1 MRRRL
6 TLLVVGVVAATL
18 LLVGAVTVG
27 LARIGARDATERD
40 LRDEVSTLADNVEGA
55 RAAPLRAMQR
65 ALHLDGL
72 AFVLVGRLGVA
83 GTLPDGVTRD
93 DLDPARLAAGEVVTG
108 SHGDLV
114 YAASLARIEIAT
126 RQGAL
131 VVIATRNADAGLG
144 RSVRWFVVAALA
156 TLLIG
161 ALVARAVGRR
171 IGEPI
176 RAADNAARRIAAG
189 DLTTRVPEGPS
200 HRDDELGGLSRAV
213 NDMAAALQQSREHER
228 QFLLSVSHDLRT
240 PLTSIG
246 GYAEALADGTET
258 DVERAASVILAEARR
273 LERLVADLLD
283 LAKLDAHRFSFAHD
297 DVDLAALVRDGV
309 DAFRPAAR
317 DAGLTLATSPD
328 TDEATAIAEADRD
341 RLAQVLAN
349 LLENATRFART
360 RIDVGVAHDAARDTV
375 AFTVDDD
382 GPGLPPTDA
391 SHAFDRLYAPERA
404 PARRGPGSGLGLA
417 IVRELVAGMGGTVT
431 AGPSPAGGA
440 RFEVRL
446 PAARR
451 NH

>member
-72 AFVLVGRLGVA
+72 AFVLVGRLGIA

-93 DLDPARLAAGEVVTG
+93 DLDPARLAAGETVSG

-114 YAASLARIEIAT
+114 YAASLARIEVGA

-131 VVIATRNADAGLG
+131 VVVATRNADAGLG
-144 RSVRWFVVAALA
+144 RSARWFVVAALA
-156 TLLIG
+156 TLLVG

-189 DLTTRVPEGPS
+189 DLTARVPEGPA

-213 NDMAAALQQSREHER
+213 NEMAAALQQSREHER

-258 DVERAASVILAEARR
+258 DVARAADVILAEARR

-297 DVDLAALVRDGV
+297 DVDVAALVRDGV
-309 DAFRPAAR
+309 DAFQPAAR
-317 DAGLTLATSPD
+317 DAGLTLATSPG
-328 TDEATAIAEADRD
+328 TGEATAIADRD

-349 LLENATRFART
+349 LLENAIRFSRT
-360 RIDVGVAHDAARDTV
+360 RIDVGVTGDAERETV
-375 AFTVDDD
+375 VVTVDDD
-382 GPGLPPTDA
+382 GPGLASPDA

-431 AGPSPAGGA
+431 AGPAPDGGA

-446 PAARR
+446 RAARR
-451 NH
+451 SR

>member
-1 MRRRL
+1 MTRRL

-27 LARIGARDATERD
+27 LARVGARDATERD

-55 RAAPLRAMQR
+55 RAASLRAMQR

-114 YAASLARIEIAT
+114 YAASLARVEVGT
-126 RQGAL
+126 RAGAL

-156 TLLIG
+156 TLLVG

-176 RAADNAARRIAAG
+176 RAADNAARRIASG
-189 DLTTRVPEGPS
+189 DFSARVPEGPA

-213 NDMAAALQQSREHER
+213 NEMGAALQQSREHER

-258 DVERAASVILAEARR
+258 DVERAANVILAEARR

-283 LAKLDAHRFSFAHD
+283 LAKLDAKRFSFAHD
-297 DVDLAALVRDGV
+297 DVDVAALVRDGV
-309 DAFRPAAR
+309 DAFQPAAR
-317 DAGLTLATSPD
+317 DAGLTLATSPGTHD
-328 TDEATAIAEADRD
+328 ATAIADADRD

-360 RIDVGVAHDAARDTV
+360 RIDVAVDTARDTV
-375 AFTVDDD
+375 TFTVDDD

-391 SHAFDRLYAPERA
+391 SHAFDRLYAAERA
-404 PARRGPGSGLGLA
+404 PARPGPGSGLGLA

-431 AGPSPAGGA
+431 AGPSPTGGA

-446 PAARR
+446 PAAPGVR
-451 NH
+451 